1 MRISLNLA
9 SRPFVELRPFFLRLR
24 ILMGVLAVAAVAI
37 IVWTHSEQVQLNR
50 AQAQMDKLVSRTTAF
65 QQEKLHNEQRMHQ
78 PVNAAVLDRSHFL
91 NAVFLSKSFS
101 WTAVMMDLETVLPL
115 GVEVTAIEPQVTA
128 DGDVVIRMRVSGER
142 DKAVLLVR
150 NLERSKRFLLP
161 HLNSES
167 SQTKEGSGN
176 GNNNASFAPGGAPLG
191 VEFEILA
198 NYNPLPE
205 GESYAKPKAVKA
217 DAGGTAAQ
225 PKQHVV
231 KPGPHDGIVLKP
243 YVAPRPSAAQPSA
256 MRPLPPGARPQPPSQ
271 QQGGAR

>member
-9 SRPFVELRPFFLRLR
+9 SRPFIELRPFFLRLR
-24 ILMGVLAVAAVAI
+24 ILMGVLAVAAVGI
-37 IVWTHSEQVQLNR
+37 IVWTHSQQVQLNS

-115 GVEVTAIEPQVTA
+115 GVEVTAIEPQVTT

-167 SQTKEGSGN
+167 SQTKEGNGN
-176 GNNNASFAPGGAPLG
+176 NNNASFAAAGAPLG

-217 DAGGTAAQ
+217 DADGTAAQ

-231 KPGPHDGIVLKP
+231 KPGPHDGIVLP
-243 YVAPRPSAAQPSA
+243 PFRSPRSPA
-256 MRPLPPGARPQPPSQ
+256 MHSLSPRPPSQ

>member
-9 SRPFVELRPFFLRLR
+9 TRPFVELRPFFLRLR
-24 ILMGVLAVAAVAI
+24 ILMGVLAVAAIAV
-37 IVWTHSEQVQLNR
+37 IVWTHSLQIQLDR
-50 AQAQMDKLVSRTTAF
+50 AQAQMDQLVHRTTTF

-91 NAVFLSKSFS
+91 NAVFLRKSFS
-101 WTAVMMDLETVLPL
+101 WTAVMMDLETVLPI
-115 GVEVTAIEPQVTA
+115 GVEVTSIDPSITVE
-128 DGDVVIRMRVSGER
+128 GDVVIRLHVSGDR
-142 DKAVLLVR
+142 DKAVQLVR

-167 SQTKEGSGN
+167 SQTKEGN
-176 GNNNASFAPGGAPLG
+176 GNNAAFAAAAGPAPG

-217 DAGGTAAQ
+217 DADGTAAQ

-231 KPGPHDGIVLKP
+231 KPGPHDGV
-243 YVAPRPSAAQPSA
+243 V
-256 MRPLPPGARPQPPSQ
+256 LPPFRSPRSPAMHSLSPRPPSQ

>member
-24 ILMGVLAVAAVAI
+24 ILMGGLAVLAIAI
-37 IVWTHSEQVQLNR
+37 IVWTHSEQIQLNR
-50 AQAQMDKLVSRTTAF
+50 AQAQMDQLVHKTTAF
-65 QQEKLHNEQRMHQ
+65 QQEKQHNEQRMHQ
-78 PVNAAVLDRSHFL
+78 PANAAVLDRSHFL
-91 NAVFLSKSFS
+91 NAVFLRKSFS
-101 WTAVMMDLETVLPL
+101 WTAVMMDLETVLPI
-115 GVEVTAIEPQVTA
+115 GVEVTSIEPQVTA
-128 DGDVVIRMRVSGER
+128 EGDVVIRMRVSGDR

-150 NLERSKRFLLP
+150 NLERSKRFLAP
-161 HLNSES
+161 RLNSEN
-167 SQTKEGSGN
+167 SQNKEGN
-176 GNNNASFAPGGAPLG
+176 TNNASFASGAPAG

-217 DAGGTAAQ
+217 DVGGTAVQ
-225 PKQHVV
+225 PKSHAV

-243 YVAPRPSAAQPSA
+243 YVAPRPSAAQPS
-256 MRPLPPGARPQPPSQ
+256 MPHPLPPSR

>member
-167 SQTKEGSGN
+167 SQTKEGN
-176 GNNNASFAPGGAPLG
+176 GNNASFASAGAPLG

-217 DAGGTAAQ
+217 VADRTAAQ
-225 PKQHVV
+225 PKQHVA
-231 KPGPHDGIVLKP
+231 KPGPHDGIVLP
-243 YVAPRPSAAQPSA
+243 PFGSPRSPA
-256 MRPLPPGARPQPPSQ
+256 MRSLPPRPPSQ

>member
-24 ILMGVLAVAAVAI
+24 ILMGVLAILAVAI
-37 IVWTHSEQVQLNR
+37 IVWTHFEQIQLNR
-50 AQAQMDKLVSRTTAF
+50 AQAQMDQLVHKTTAF

-78 PVNAAVLDRSHFL
+78 PANAAVLDRSHFL
-91 NAVFLSKSFS
+91 NAVFLRKSFS
-101 WTAVMMDLETVLPL
+101 WTAVMMDLETVLPI
-115 GVEVTAIEPQVTA
+115 GVEVTSIEPQPTA
-128 DGDVVIRMRVSGER
+128 EGDVIIRMRVSGDR

-150 NLERSKRFLLP
+150 NLERSKRFLAP
-161 HLNSES
+161 RLNSEN
-167 SQTKEGSGN
+167 SQNKEGN
-176 GNNNASFAPGGAPLG
+176 ANNASFASGAAPAG

-205 GESYAKPKAVKA
+205 GESYAKAKAVRA
-217 DAGGTAAQ
+217 DVGGPAAQ
-225 PKQHVV
+225 PKPHAV

-256 MRPLPPGARPQPPSQ
+256 MRPLPSSA